1 MRAHARTFRNFH
13 CLLVPISYKISWEIY
28 SPDRLV
34 RCISELSRPCTMS
47 FLSGALLCVCV
58 CVCVCGV
65 CGGGG
70 REGGREKTVREIV
83 FSLRERE
90 RGSSFRQTTRKSRCK
105 HAITRKHAF
114 AQHTHQIY
122 TSTLARARKAHT
134 PTHEKHSFYQHTKN
148 KGQPGLKQKETK
160 TAPETLHVRA
170 PHRDLMHILLDART
184 ACAIDTHRADT
195 QIPGKLFAFIFAWF
209 VEGSHPLWHLAS
221 ALPPP
226 AHTHTA

>member
-1 MRAHARTFRNFH
+1 M
-13 CLLVPISYKISWEIY
+13 
-28 SPDRLV
+28 
-34 RCISELSRPCTMS
+34 
-47 FLSGALLCVCV
+47 
-58 CVCVCGV
+58 

-90 RGSSFRQTTRKSRCK
+90 RGGSFRQTTRKSRCK

-148 KGQPGLKQKETK
+148 TGQPGLKQKETK
-160 TAPETLHVRA
+160 TASETLHVRA

-209 VEGSHPLWHLAS
+209 VEGSHPFWHLAS

-226 AHTHTA
+226 PHTQSVTDYTHREKRQSQRQTQTLTHIAASDKHEPLRRDTPTLEPLRHRCS